1 MAEPNDTQTPG
12 KGGVDRRTFL
22 KNSGLLA
29 GGLIGGGL
37 LGSLITNEVKDND
50 SGTKGGSTGDDGG
63 TDHLADARIFFN
75 RQEDFEV
82 LAAATERI
90 FPEDKNG
97 PGAIKLGVPYFI
109 DRQLAGEWGLNAREY
124 MKGPF
129 LNIPEANQ
137 YEDMSLTS
145 EGRDEQGP
153 SGDTLNPLPTPRYQ
167 TRMTRAEMFVVG
179 VRAIDQA
186 AREKFD
192 KGFKS
197 LEPEQQDEILTHFDK
212 DEAKM
217 PGVSSSTF
225 FNLLAQTTLEGAY
238 SDPVYGGN
246 RNMDGWRMMEYPGPR
261 ASYADQIEPDEFI
274 VLEPQGLTDYQG
286 H

>member
-1 MAEPNDTQTPG
+1 MADSKPTPEN
-12 KGGVDRRTFL
+12 KGMDRRQFL
-22 KNSGLLA
+22 KSSGLLA
-29 GGLIGGGL
+29 GGLVGGGL
-37 LGSLITNEVKDND
+37 LGSLITYEVKD
-50 SGTKGGSTGDDGG
+50 SKKGSGG
-63 TDHLADARIFFN
+63 TAGDTSNADHLSDARIFFS
-75 RQEDFEV
+75 REEDFQI

-90 FPEDKNG
+90 YPEDKNG

-137 YEDMSLTS
+137 YEDLSQTDK
-145 EGRDEQGP
+145 GRADQGP

-167 TRMTRAEMFVVG
+167 SRMTRAEMFVVG
-179 VRAIDQA
+179 VRAIDEA

-192 KGFKS
+192 TGFAK
-197 LEPEQQDEILTHFDK
+197 LEPEQQDEILTHFEN
-212 DEAKM
+212 DEVNM

-225 FNLLAQTTLEGAY
+225 FNLLAQTTIEGCY

-246 RNMDGWRMMEYPGPR
+246 RNMEGWRMMEYPGPR

-274 VLEPQGLTDYQG
+274 VLEPKGLTEYQG

>member
-1 MAEPNDTQTPG
+1 MADPNSAPEK
-12 KGGVDRRTFL
+12 KGMDRRQFL

-37 LGSLITNEVKDND
+37 LGSLVTNEVKDSKKGTQ
-50 SGTKGGSTGDDGG
+50 SGTTGGKNGA
-63 TDHLADARIFFN
+63 DHLSDARIFFS
-75 RQEDFEV
+75 REEDFQI

-90 FPEDKNG
+90 YPEDKNG
-97 PGAIKLGVPYFI
+97 PGAIQLGVPYFI

-129 LNIPEANQ
+129 LNIPESNE
-137 YEDMSLTS
+137 YEDLSKTDK
-145 EGRDEQGP
+145 GRSDQGP

-167 TRMTRAEMFVVG
+167 SRMTRAEMFVVG
-179 VRAIDQA
+179 VRAIDEA
-186 AREKFD
+186 AREKF
-192 KGFKS
+192 KNGFTS
-197 LEPEQQDEILTHFDK
+197 LEPEQQDEILTHFEK
-212 DEAKM
+212 DEVHM

-225 FNLLAQTTLEGAY
+225 FNLLVQTTIEGCY

-274 VLEPQGLTDYQG
+274 VLEPKGLKDYQG